1 MSSVTPISG
10 PHTHTTNSVSM
21 IMLKV
26 MLALLPA
33 TVFGIYLFGWPALNL
48 FVVTIAA
55 ALISEI
61 VCLYIAGKQVK
72 FFILDGS
79 AILTGWLL
87 AMTLPP
93 WSPWW
98 IGVVGSVF
106 AIVVGK
112 HVFGGIG
119 HNIFNPAML
128 ARVVLL
134 ISFPLEM
141 TTWINPYP
149 LYSSISPDFF
159 ESLKI
164 TFISVAPVDSISGAT
179 VLGNI
184 RTELGLGHS
193 LDTII
198 VNNPEHNNLLTG
210 FIKGSMGETS
220 AYLILAGG
228 VLLMTQR
235 IISWHIPVAMLVSVA
250 LLSTIFNLIN
260 PQQYANALIHVFS
273 GGVILGAFFIATDI
287 VTSPNSNLG
296 KIIFGAGCGIL
307 VYIIRTWGG
316 YPEGVGF
323 AVILMNALTPL
334 IDYYVRPS
342 IYGYK
347 SKGVPAHYN
356 EKKISSITKSFKG

>member
-1 MSSVTPISG
+1 
-10 PHTHTTNSVSM
+10 M

-26 MLALLPA
+26 MFALLPA
-33 TVFGIYLFGWPALNL
+33 TIFGIYLFGWPALIL
-48 FVVTIAA
+48 FTITILSAI
-55 ALISEI
+55 LSEI
-61 VCLYIAGKQVK
+61 FCLYLAGKPIK
-72 FFILDGS
+72 LFLFDGS

-119 HNIFNPAML
+119 QNIFNPAML

-149 LYSSISPDFF
+149 LNSLITPDFF

-164 TFISVAPVDSISGAT
+164 IFLSETPVDFVSGASI
-179 VLGNI
+179 LGNI
-184 RTELGLGHS
+184 RTELGLGHE
-193 LDTII
+193 LVNII
-198 VNNPEHNNLLTG
+198 SANSDHSNLVTG

-220 AYLILAGG
+220 GLLILAGG
-228 VLLMTQR
+228 LLLIAQR
-235 IISWHIPVAMLVSVA
+235 IISWHIPAAMIGTVAILA
-250 LLSTIFNLIN
+250 FAFNLVN
-260 PQQYANALIHVFS
+260 PEQYSGPWIQVFS
-273 GGVILGAFFIATDI
+273 GGVILGAFFIATDL
-287 VTSPNSNLG
+287 VTSPNSPLG
-296 KIIFGAGCGIL
+296 KIIFGSGCGLL

-316 YPEGVGF
+316 FPEGVAF
-323 AVILMNALTPL
+323 AVILMNAMTPM
-334 IDYYVRPS
+334 IDYYIRPI

-347 SKGVPAHYN
+347 TKNVPLVYDEN
-356 EKKISSITKSFKG
+356 RISASINTDKE